1 MPPRNRLNRDSRRRT
16 TVTRTARSGNNQFTA
31 AREQGGTSFSAS
43 GRTRAQAYSRL
54 RRGMGVNGG

>member
-1 MPPRNRLNRDSRRRT
+1 MASRDVKWDSRRRSV
-16 TVTRTARSGNNQFTA
+16 VTRTARSGNNKFTA

-54 RRGMGVNGG
+54 RRGMGENGG

>member
-1 MPPRNRLNRDSRRRT
+1 MARDVKWDSRRRS
-16 TVTRTARSGNNQFTA
+16 VVSRTAHSGNNKFTA

-54 RRGMGVNGG
+54 RRGMGENGG

>member
-1 MPPRNRLNRDSRRRT
+1 MAERKLNWDSRRRS
-16 TVTRTARSGNNQFTA
+16 TVAQTARSGNNKFTA

-54 RRGMGVNGG
+54 RRGMGENGG